1 MNGMERPAHCQPP
14 LSLVENFHFIFLT
27 ILLSVTLSW
36 VPGIQ
41 AVYFVQNPYESIVT
55 ELSVG
60 QRVIKV
66 QRLFNLTDS
75 QPIPHMTIK
84 KIWINAKNNFSDTIR
99 FQIDNNGWIN
109 ITHLNEAKARDIQH
123 VSLNVTSRYHNHEPH
138 TIVHIRKIDASSET
152 KECPFQRSV
161 YHQHLCFGGDTA
173 KYGKIELSVEENQGS
188 VTLARLRQ
196 GVYLKSICREAR
208 VYYQIVNSTTH
219 SKGFSVKDYIE
230 VQQNTSFLN
239 LKSPLN
245 RENVEKFDFV
255 ISCSV
260 KFPNQ
265 DVSMFRR
272 HFRVIVSDVDDNPP
286 LFQSIQHFERTLDR
300 SKPMKS
306 LPAVV
311 TDRDLCT
318 GDEYE
323 ITIRNDPLGIVKNI
337 TKKIF
342 HHGQLSGQKPIPNS
356 PMATSIAAVIALNWS
371 TPALNNYTSYSVG
384 ILFKD
389 KNYIRGIESNI
400 EGTAVYTIH
409 VKAPKDAGNVMN
421 IQQTISRNASKF
433 AQVYKIPDKG
443 GDHFRISGYGSKIFA
458 VTWYT
463 GIVYVDSELALR
475 ATADKNI
482 MLTVNIMKG
491 NINQKKVKIS
501 IKIDD
506 NPVNVTGECGH
517 SCSFYKTNKECLSHC
532 GLGSPSGHCQIR
544 KGIMHTPTVLYGTC
558 SPNLDSCPDGIC
570 DDVEKQHPMLCPQ
583 DCTVK
588 PVIGG
593 TLNMKFK
600 PPMGIKEAGGWCS
613 CDTSGSCTCET
624 PPPPTPPPFSNNRP
638 ITEASMKCNCNRA
651 IKIQSTSTPV
661 LNYTNIRPIDR
672 DGSVVPKS
680 PNKDVCDANCK
691 TIIIAVVS
699 GFLCFT
705 YAIILIYCM
714 CRCHQNRNHNS
725 KTSKKYPPGSVSMS
739 AVHSDYVEE
748 QSRLVSQNN
757 MADIAAHKSVDGHS
771 EVLAG
776 PWEIARTS
784 ILMEEKN
791 GDGKFG
797 VLVRAKLCDGFNQ
810 NVQAPVTVK
819 IARNG
824 PSGNDR
830 QYLWSEFILLRSLK
844 HANII
849 RLIGVCS
856 WRDPF
861 LLVMEFCENGTLVN
875 YLRNHRPDGAQIG
888 DDPNNTCDE
897 SPPGLRVSIT
907 IRDLLSFSWQIAKG
921 MEYLDDMKLVHGDLS
936 ARNILISSGGIV
948 KIFNLRP
955 PDVLAAQLA
964 TITGKTYKSFA
975 SIKWMDPNI
984 IWSQMITTKSDVWSF
999 AVVLWEIVTFGD
1011 SPYPGISSDRILSL
1025 LKTGYRMDKPDN
1037 CPDEM
1042 YAIMQ
1047 KCWKT
1052 EPEERPSFHDL
1063 ANIFDKILQERTGY
1077 LDLEGS
1083 REKSNSVESV
1093 ITTGVF
1099 EETGDMR
1106 PAAVVQNSL
1115 YFQQKTSRLSAPEIS
1130 EQPLLCRASL
1140 DNGKVR
1146 HSMCHLQDLSFEEF
1160 QKDGNFFAHPPQC
1173 VYNIC

>member
-1 MNGMERPAHCQPP
+1 MGDKERKDHKNELVMNVKLAKEESKSNCR
-14 LSLVENFHFIFLT
+14 LS
-27 ILLSVTLSW
+27 S
-36 VPGIQ
+36 PGTQ
-41 AVYFVQNPYESIVT
+41 AVYFVENPYESVVT
-55 ELSVG
+55 HFSVG
-60 QRVIKV
+60 QNVIKV
-66 QRLFNLTDS
+66 QRLFNMTDS
-75 QPIPHMTIK
+75 EPIPQMTIQN
-84 KIWINAKNNFSDTIR
+84 ILINAVYEFSDVIR
-99 FQIDNNGWIN
+99 FHIDGDGWIN
-109 ITHLNEAKARDIQH
+109 ITHLNRAQARDITN
-123 VSLNVTSRYHNHEPH
+123 VSLYVTSNDQHHEIVAY
-138 TIVHIRKIDASSET
+138 TIVNIRKVNVSGET
-152 KECPFQRSV
+152 RECPYQQPA
-161 YHQHLCFGGDTA
+161 YHQHLCFGDDDGND
-173 KYGKIELSVEENQGS
+173 KELVLTVEENQSGI
-188 VTLARLRQ
+188 TLSRLRQ
-196 GVYLKSICREAR
+196 GVFLRSICRKAS
-208 VYYQIVNSTTH
+208 VNYQIANGTNLRNGMH
-219 SKGFSVKDYIE
+219 IADFFE
-230 VQQNTSFLN
+230 VQQNTSFLY

-245 RENVEKFDFV
+245 REDTAELHLTVLCTVHLPTQKVSKFKRN
-255 ISCSV
+255 I
-260 KFPNQ
+260 
-265 DVSMFRR
+265 
-272 HFRVIVSDVDDNPP
+272 RVIVGDVDDNPP
-286 LFQSIQHFERTLDR
+286 LFQTLQHFQRTIN
-300 SKPMKS
+300 PAETIKS
-306 LPAVV
+306 LSAVV
-311 TDRDLCT
+311 TDRDMAT
-318 GDEYE
+318 ADEYE
-323 ITIRNDPLGIVKNI
+323 VTARNDPLGIVKNI
-337 TKKIF
+337 TKREF
-342 HHGQLSGQKPIPNS
+342 HHGQLVDQKPVANS
-356 PMATSIAAVIALNWS
+356 PTATSIAAVIALNWS
-371 TPALNNYTSYSVG
+371 TSALANYTFYSVD

-400 EGTAVYTIH
+400 EGTAIYTLH
-409 VKAPKDAGNVMN
+409 VKGHDLN
-421 IQQTISRNASKF
+421 IQKTISRNASKY
-433 AQVYKIPDKG
+433 AQIYKIPDKG
-443 GDHFRISGYGSKIFA
+443 GDHFYIDPRETTIFA
-458 VTWYT
+458 VSWYT

-475 ATADKNI
+475 STSHKVI
-482 MLTVNIMKG
+482 KFKVKIMKG
-491 NINQKKVKIS
+491 NVVQEKVHITVN
-501 IKIDD
+501 IDD
-506 NPVNVTGECGH
+506 TPVNVTGECGY
-517 SCSFYKTNKECLSHC
+517 SCSFYKSKEECTSHC
-532 GLGSPSGHCQIR
+532 GLGTISGHCHVR
-544 KGIMHTPTVLYGTC
+544 KGLKHSPTALYGTC
-558 SPNLDSCPDGIC
+558 SPNLVHCPDGIC
-570 DDVEKQHPMLCPQ
+570 DDVESNHPMLCPQ
-583 DCTVK
+583 DCTLKNVN
-588 PVIGG
+588 GG
-593 TLNMKFK
+593 SLNTKYK
-600 PPMGIKEAGGWCS
+600 PPKGIKQAGGWCS
-613 CDTSGSCTCET
+613 CDTSGSCTCKT
-624 PPPPTPPPFSNNRP
+624 PPPPSPPSPPKKKP
-638 ITEASMKCNCNRA
+638 ITEASMECNCDRDV
-651 IKIQSTSTPV
+651 KIYPRQSTFATPS
-661 LNYTNIRPIDR
+661 LNDTNNKPINR
-672 DGSVVPKS
+672 DENFVPKNRNDDGCS
-680 PNKDVCDANCK
+680 GNCK
-691 TIIIAVVS
+691 TIVIAVVS

-714 CRCHQNRNHNS
+714 WRCHRHRRHNN
-725 KTSKKYPPGSVSMS
+725 KTNKKYPPGSVSMS

-748 QSRLVSQNN
+748 QNRLVSQSN
-757 MADIAAHKSVDGHS
+757 MADLAAPKSIDGHS

-784 ILMEEKN
+784 ILMEEN
-791 GDGKFG
+791 NRDGKFG

-810 NVQAPVTVK
+810 NIQAPVTVK

-824 PSGNDR
+824 SSGNDR

-888 DDPNNTCDE
+888 DDPNNTGDE
-897 SPPGLRVSIT
+897 SPPGLTVSIT

-936 ARNILISSGGIV
+936 ARNILVSSGGVI

-1077 LDLEGS
+1077 LDLESS
-1083 REKSNSVESV
+1083 RGKSNSVESA
-1093 ITTGVF
+1093 ITTGVS

-1115 YFQQKTSRLSAPEIS
+1115 YFQQKTARLSAPEIS

-1140 DNGKVR
+1140 ENGKVR

-1160 QKDGNFFAHPPQC
+1160 QKDGDLFDHPPQC